1 MTKEEKL
8 EAFAML
14 LDGHTLQTV
23 GERFGI
29 SKQGVQQMLTVTNIR
44 IDMAAQSCV
53 YPNISR
59 WMAQNGYGYMS
70 IAKMCDISPQT
81 VQRTLSKGSDCKKS
95 FIDKILKVTGMTYE
109 EAEEFIGYNTIRA
122 IPYAGDKAPIVMYK
136 LPREENY
143 Q

>member
-1 MTKEEKL
+1 MEVEVLTKEEKL

-109 EAEEFIGYNTIRA
+109 EAFDQTKSLEEI
-122 IPYAGDKAPIVMYK
+122 D
-136 LPREENY
+136 
-143 Q
+143 

>member
-70 IAKMCDISPQT
+70 IAKMCDITPQT
-81 VQRTLSKGSDCKKS
+81 VQRALSKGSDCKKS

-109 EAEEFIGYNTIRA
+109 EAFDQTKSLEEI
-122 IPYAGDKAPIVMYK
+122 D
-136 LPREENY
+136 
-143 Q
+143 

>member
-29 SKQGVQQMLTVTNIR
+29 SKQGVQQMLTVTNMR

-70 IAKMCDISPQT
+70 ISKMCDIAPQT
-81 VQRTLSKGSDCKKS
+81 VQRTLSKGADCKKS

-109 EAEEFIGYNTIRA
+109 EAFDQAKDLEVGE
-122 IPYAGDKAPIVMYK
+122 
-136 LPREENY
+136 
-143 Q
+143 

>member
-1 MTKEEKL
+1 MEVEVLTKEEKL

-53 YPNISR
+53 YPNISM

-70 IAKMCDISPQT
+70 IAKMCDISQQT
-81 VQRTLSKGSDCKKS
+81 VQRALSKGSDCKKS

-109 EAEEFIGYNTIRA
+109 EAFDQTKSLEEI
-122 IPYAGDKAPIVMYK
+122 D
-136 LPREENY
+136 
-143 Q
+143 

>member
-44 IDMAAQSCV
+44 IDMAARSCV

-109 EAEEFIGYNTIRA
+109 EAFDQTKSLEEI
-122 IPYAGDKAPIVMYK
+122 D
-136 LPREENY
+136 
-143 Q
+143 

>member
-29 SKQGVQQMLTVTNIR
+29 SKQGVQQMLTVTNMR
-44 IDMAAQSCV
+44 IDMAAQSCI

-70 IAKMCDISPQT
+70 IAKMCDIAPQT
-81 VQRTLSKGSDCKKS
+81 IQRTLSKGADCKKS

-109 EAEEFIGYNTIRA
+109 EAFDQTKDLEES
-122 IPYAGDKAPIVMYK
+122 D
-136 LPREENY
+136 
-143 Q
+143 